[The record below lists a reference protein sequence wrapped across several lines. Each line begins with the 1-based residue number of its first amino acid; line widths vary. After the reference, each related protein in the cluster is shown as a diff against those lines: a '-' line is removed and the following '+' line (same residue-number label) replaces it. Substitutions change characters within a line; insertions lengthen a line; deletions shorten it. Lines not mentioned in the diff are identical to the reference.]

1 MKKFHDVY
9 TPMGYRAYVEEI
21 KKGVYFDTGG
31 RSPKYFKIFSNGT
44 ALRVQE
50 LSAYEMTKI

>member
-1 MKKFHDVY
+1 
-9 TPMGYRAYVEEI
+9 MGYRAYVEQI

-31 RSPKYFKIFSNGT
+31 RSPKYFKIYSNGT

-50 LSAYEMTKI
+50 MSASDMRKI